1 MCIEEDAGQENK
13 KEHKTM
19 VVLLVIITF
28 AAFIVIDALV
38 NRKRVPA
45 VPLVAAQE
53 GEAAGAG
60 SVDRILG
67 GFQVPVNLK
76 YHAGHTWVQKERKN
90 VHKVGVDQFAA
101 IVAGPVDGI
110 ELPKAGQW
118 VRQGQKIFSF
128 MRGKAKI
135 EMISPVEGEV
145 TEVNAEVLA
154 NPGLLRE
161 DPYGRGWLMTVYEPD
176 EDGPTRNLLPANL
189 VKSWMA
195 AASES
200 FYRLQ
205 PQLAGATAADGGLA
219 VQDATAAMP
228 AEEWQKLGRELFLS

>member
-1 MCIEEDAGQENK
+1 
-13 KEHKTM
+13 M

-28 AAFIVIDALV
+28 AAFIAIDALV
-38 NRKRVPA
+38 NRKRVPV
-45 VPLVAAQE
+45 VPLVATQE
-53 GEAAGAG
+53 AEPAGAG
-60 SVDRILG
+60 NVERILG
-67 GFQVPVNLK
+67 GFRVPVNLK

-128 MRGKAKI
+128 MRGNAKI

-176 EDGPTRNLLPANL
+176 EDGPTRNLLPTNL
-189 VKSWMA
+189 VRSWMA

-219 VQDATAAMP
+219 AKDATAAMP
-228 AEEWQKLGRELFLS
+228 ADEWQKLGRELFLS